1 MQVTEP
7 DSVPPLT
14 RLQKLFD
21 TATTLYAE
29 TEDEVLRSALTVA
42 TLKLLADETR
52 KVITSLE
59 RAGS

>member
-1 MQVTEP
+1 
-7 DSVPPLT
+7 
-14 RLQKLFD
+14 LQKLFD

>member
-1 MQVTEP
+1 MPGSLGRPTKAAQNAGRKG
-7 DSVPPLT
+7 S
-14 RLQKLFD
+14 
-21 TATTLYAE
+21 
-29 TEDEVLRSALTVA
+29 EDEVLRSALTVA